1 MIPIPLDEKTI
12 SQFCGRSVGVVTKD
26 GREYVGRLSRCENGK
41 LILNADSSPA
51 HLAGETKDATPKKK
65 KAKKSKANTAPD
77 AGPTPTPITA
87 AASYTAHPSATARY
101 SYPYQPLHYGP
112 RVDLDLAL
120 VSLLFLLVL

>member
-1 MIPIPLDEKTI
+1 MIPIPLDERTI

-26 GREYVGRLSRCENGK
+26 GREYIGRLSHCENGK

-51 HLAGETKDATPKKK
+51 HLSGETKETAPSKKK
-65 KAKKSKANTAPD
+65 GKKSKAKTSPDTSPTAV
-77 AGPTPTPITA
+77 A
-87 AASYTAHPSATARY
+87 ANYIADPYAAARY
-101 SYPYQPLHYGP
+101 SYPYRPFNYGP